1 MKHFLLN
8 LALISCSLF
17 IFSLNVGA
25 HPHKAGEMQ
34 HGPSL
39 NSYKIDLSFS
49 TIHLEQHES
58 LSTIKVANKNK
69 VDKIII
75 GKKPKKNKPAIKNK
89 KTIKQKKEYIN

>member
-8 LALISCSLF
+8 LALISCTLF
-17 IFSLNVGA
+17 TFSLNVGA

-49 TIHLEQHES
+49 TNHLEQHQS
-58 LSTIKVANKNK
+58 LSTIKLANKNK
-69 VDKIII
+69 AAKIII
-75 GKKPKKNKPAIKNK
+75 GKKQKKNKPPIKNQ
-89 KTIKQKKEYIN
+89 KTIKQKKEDIN